1 MQDRRN
7 DCCILV
13 LRVEPLPVIFDCD
26 AGKDDALALFV
37 ALALPDVIDVLGI
50 TTVAGNVPIEHT
62 SRNARRIVEAAGRH
76 DLPVYPGCSRPLV
89 RNTVTAADVHGGD
102 GMGGSGLADA
112 ELAVED
118 FHAVEALAG
127 FLEGASMPLTIAAI
141 GPLTNIALLMSL
153 RADLVSAIGQLVV
166 MGGARKGG
174 NVTRNA
180 EFNIFADPHAAR
192 IVLDGKVPATV
203 VPLDVTR
210 GILPPQD
217 WFDAMEGFGEPGRA
231 VAAMWR
237 ESPVALHD
245 VTVTGLLAWPEL
257 YSLEPCSI
265 DVIWND
271 AGDFGRTVFGR
282 DDGPLSVVRRV
293 DQQRLAERVMTS
305 METYAAAS

>member
-1 MQDRRN
+1 M
-7 DCCILV
+7 
-13 LRVEPLPVIFDCD
+13 EPLPVIFDCD
-26 AGKDDALALFV
+26 PGKDDSLALFV
-37 ALALPDVIDVLGI
+37 ALALPDIIDVLGI

-62 SRNARRIVEAAGRH
+62 SHNARRVVEAAGRH
-76 DLPVYPGCSRPLV
+76 DIPVYPGCARPLM
-89 RNTVTAADVHGGD
+89 RNAVAAVDVHGAD
-102 GMGGSGLADA
+102 GMGGSGLPDA
-112 ELAVED
+112 ELPVED

-127 FLEGASMPLTIAAI
+127 FLEEASTPLTIAAI

-153 RADLVSAIGQLVV
+153 RPDLVSAIGQLVV

-174 NVTRNA
+174 NVTSNA

-192 IVLDGKVPATV
+192 IALTGKVPATV

-217 WFDAMEGFGEPGRA
+217 WFDAMEGYGEPGRA

-257 YSLEPCSI
+257 YSLESCSV

-271 AGDFGRTVFGR
+271 TGDFGRTVFSRG
-282 DDGPLSVVRRV
+282 DGPLKVVRRV
-293 DQQRLAERVMTS
+293 DQQLLSDRVMET
-305 METYAAAS
+305 MKTYAPPP

>member
-1 MQDRRN
+1 M
-7 DCCILV
+7 
-13 LRVEPLPVIFDCD
+13 EPLPVIFDCD
-26 AGKDDALALFV
+26 PGKDDALALFV
-37 ALALPDVIDVLGI
+37 ALALSDVIDVLGI

-76 DLPVYPGCSRPLV
+76 ELPVYPGCTRPLA
-89 RNTVTAADVHGGD
+89 RNTVTAADAHGVD
-102 GMGGSGLADA
+102 GMGGSGLPEA

-118 FHAVEALAG
+118 FHALEALAG
-127 FLEGASMPLTIAAI
+127 FLENTPVPLTIAAI
-141 GPLTNIALLMSL
+141 GPLTNIALLMCL
-153 RADLVSAIGQLVV
+153 RDDLVSAIGQLVV
-166 MGGARKGG
+166 MGGALEGG
-174 NVTRNA
+174 NVTSSA

-210 GILPPQD
+210 TILPAQG

-271 AGDFGRTVFGR
+271 AGDVGRTVFSRG
-282 DDGPLSVVRRV
+282 DGPLNVVSRV
-293 DQQRLAERVMTS
+293 DQERLVERVLEA